1 MSIADEIREL
11 QMFLDG
17 SDPFL
22 MDFLHNKT
30 IEQLSEQLTKLQQE
44 REVIAASGNRSWLS
58 RHESTIE
65 VVQAVFRLKCIAEND
80 SERSIVIG

>member
-1 MSIADEIREL
+1 MNIAEEIREL
-11 QMFLDG
+11 HTFLDG

-22 MDFLHNKT
+22 VDYLYDKT
-30 IEQLSEQLTKLQQE
+30 TEQLLEQLTKLQKE
-44 REVIAASGNRSWLS
+44 RDVIAASGNRSWLD

-65 VVQAVFRLKCIAEND
+65 VVQAVFRLKCIKENV